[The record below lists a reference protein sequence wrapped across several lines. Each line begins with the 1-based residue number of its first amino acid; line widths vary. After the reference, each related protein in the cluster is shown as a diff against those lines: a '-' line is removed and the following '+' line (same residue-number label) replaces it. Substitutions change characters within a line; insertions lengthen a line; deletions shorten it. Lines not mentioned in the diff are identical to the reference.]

1 MNTVIT
7 ITKREVEVKIDNL
20 KNQINYI
27 LTILPSMGSS
37 ASDRAE
43 GQLEYLE
50 KEIVR
55 YEALLKVAPN

>member
-7 ITKREVEVKIDNL
+7 ITKREIEVKIDNL
-20 KNQINYI
+20 KNQISYI

-43 GQLEYLE
+43 SQLEHLE
-50 KEIVR
+50 NEISR
-55 YEALLKVAPN
+55 YEGLLKVAPN